1 MLAST
6 ACFVELFVQAM
17 AEQAATPTQESASAD
32 IHRSA
37 SSQSQSRSHSQSG
50 TAAAVLNNSEK
61 HNPGNARVYNDKDD
75 DSFLDEV
82 ENTLLGDSSRLSNS
96 NNSDFD
102 SNAAAAAGTRHFK
115 TFSPSRHPPSTAL
128 KSQYLHANHQEA
140 LDDPATFRR
149 KCRVALFYLLTS
161 TSHELVIYKL
171 AQRTTW
177 PNAILF
183 VPFEFLLLTAIA
195 CLASVYMKKT
205 GNLKMQQ
212 LIGVNGLPVSS
223 LFTLKDS
230 TPLAVLT
237 VLTAA
242 LTVLKDAWL
251 EAAIGTAVS
260 VGVLSLLWR
269 RSPVPPPDVLSFFFT
284 TDLHRTCTPS
294 HPSID
299 LPLH

>member
-1 MLAST
+1 
-6 ACFVELFVQAM
+6 M

-50 TAAAVLNNSEK
+50 TATAPAAAAVLNNSEK
-61 HNPGNARVYNDKDD
+61 HDPGNARVYNDKDD

-102 SNAAAAAGTRHFK
+102 SNAAAAVDTRHFK

-183 VPFEFLLLTAIA
+183 IPFEFLLLTAIA
-195 CLASVYMKKT
+195 CLASVYIKKT
-205 GNLKMQQ
+205 GNLRMQQ
-212 LIGVNGLPVSS
+212 SIGVNGPPVSS
-223 LFTLKDS
+223 MFTLKDS

-237 VLTAA
+237 VLAAA
-242 LTVLKDAWL
+242 LTILKDAWL

-260 VGVLSLLWR
+260 VGVLSLL
-269 RSPVPPPDVLSFFFT
+269 
-284 TDLHRTCTPS
+284 
-294 HPSID
+294 
-299 LPLH
+299 